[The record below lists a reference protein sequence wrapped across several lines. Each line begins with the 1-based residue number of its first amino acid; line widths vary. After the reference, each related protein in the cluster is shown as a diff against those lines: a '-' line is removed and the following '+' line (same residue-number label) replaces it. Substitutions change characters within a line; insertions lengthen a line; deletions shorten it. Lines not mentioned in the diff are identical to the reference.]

1 MKIDFLSRS
10 VDVQTGSVTEYLNKL
25 KKQFK
30 KRNKKAVYIVT
41 KKTVN
46 FLYDAKII
54 KSFEYASQKNTFVN
68 FKTEQFVQ
76 KTLALYNDA
85 TKQIKKKGTKRKVV
99 HVKDVEVHP
108 KELWSL
114 ITNVEDY
121 PRYIKYMQRSE
132 LNGQF
137 ELGNKWSDISTVMFY
152 PINVKHEIIDIKEGK
167 EFTFLIRLPFK
178 GKIIQK
184 GIIED
189 KGDYV
194 SFQLQATI
202 DLGHPLIDL
211 LLGPI
216 LEKRTSE
223 MLLGIL
229 ENEK

>member
-1 MKIDFLSRS
+1 MKIDFLAIPLE
-10 VDVQTGSVTEYLNKL
+10 VQTNSVKEYLNKL

-46 FLYDAKII
+46 FLYDAKMI
-54 KSFEYASQKNTFVN
+54 KSFEYDLEKEAFVD
-68 FKTEQFVQ
+68 FKTEQFVT
-76 KTLALYNDA
+76 KTLSLYSDA
-85 TKQIKKKGTKRKVV
+85 TKQIKTKGKKRKVV
-99 HVKDVEVHP
+99 HARDVEVDP
-108 KELWSL
+108 KALWSL

-121 PRYIKYMQRSE
+121 PRYIKYVHASE
-132 LNGQF
+132 MNGQF
-137 ELGNKWSDISTVMFY
+137 DVGNKWSDITTVMFY
-152 PINVKHEIIDIKEGK
+152 PLNVKHEIIDIKEGK

-178 GKIIQK
+178 GKIVQK

-194 SFQLQATI
+194 SFQLEATI

-216 LEKRTSE
+216 LEKRTSQ
-223 MLLGIL
+223 MLRAIL